1 MEQSNY
7 LKYLPAIF
15 HKKPELHN
23 EIPFGD
29 YLLPYEVILN
39 QFDQL
44 LAALDEYFTPE
55 LAPEL
60 APEEPFLSW
69 LATWVALPLDEGWQ
83 EDQRRQLIQEAVEL
97 YRWRGTVQGLKRYLE
112 LYTRVPEEQVDI
124 EEARW
129 PAGMQIGVA
138 SRIGGVNS
146 VANGDMA
153 RLTTPE
159 TTKQDYYV
167 VSTVAPT
174 EYPPGAEPP
183 PLEEGTRIRLY
194 YDTSR
199 VERVDIEDTGVCIH
213 YRPPGVDAP
222 VGLFHEN
229 PNVPDGDEPL
239 VPNLMRRSELV
250 DYRYRR
256 APKFPQDDDNEG
268 PNSTAVEYLGSSF
281 LIDTMPAPYRFI
293 VHLAMPQDHALTE
306 LMLTKVRNVL
316 SLEKPAHTDY
326 YLKIFPDEDVDT
338 LKMMQIEV
346 RSSIGLDTA
355 IG

>member
-1 MEQSNY
+1 MQQSSY

-15 HKKPELHN
+15 HKKPDLEELPN

-44 LAALDEYFTPE
+44 LATLDQYFSSE
-55 LAPEL
+55 LAPAE
-60 APEEPFLSW
+60 AFLSW
-69 LATWVALPLDEGWQ
+69 LATWVALPLDEEW
-83 EDQRRQLIQEAVEL
+83 EDLERRLLIQEAVEL
-97 YRWRGTVQGLKRYLE
+97 YRWRGTVRGLKRYLE
-112 LYTRVPEEQVDI
+112 LYARVPEEQIEI

-138 SRIGGVNS
+138 SRIGWKNS
-146 VANGDMA
+146 VAAGDMT

-159 TTKQDYYV
+159 TTKHDYYV

-183 PLEEGTRIRLY
+183 PLEEGMSVRLF

-199 VERVDIEDTGVCIH
+199 VERIEIEDRGVHIH
-213 YRPPGVDAP
+213 YRSPGANSTV
-222 VGLFHEN
+222 VLFHEN
-229 PNVPDGDEPL
+229 HNAPDEGEPL
-239 VPNLMRRSELV
+239 VPNLTRRSGLV

-256 APKFPQDDDNEG
+256 APQFTQDDDNEG
-268 PNSTAVEYLGSSF
+268 SNSTAVEYYGSSF
-281 LIDTMPAPYRFI
+281 LINTIPSPYRFI
-293 VHLAMPQDHALTE
+293 VHLVMPEDGARTE
-306 LMLTKVRNVL
+306 QVLTKFRNVL

-326 YLKIFPDEDVDT
+326 YLKLSPHEDVDD
-338 LKMMQIEV
+338 LKKMQIEV